1 MQKTTVALVD
11 DHALLRSGLA
21 SIINGFE
28 GFNVLFEAGNG
39 MEFIDQLDFENPPDI
54 VLLDI
59 NMPVMDGY
67 ETAIWIKKSLPTS
80 KVLVLS
86 MLTND
91 MPIIRM
97 LRNGVKGY
105 LIKDSMPQVFKEALE
120 SVRDNIFY
128 VNEQVRDKL
137 IKYVSKEPDE
147 DEGTNL
153 LLNITE
159 QEAYFL
165 QQICADKTYKDIALE
180 MGVGLR
186 TLDTFRDNLFKKLNT
201 NSRVGLVLFAIK
213 QGIVAI

>member
-1 MQKTTVALVD
+1 MTTTVALVD

-21 SIINGFE
+21 SIINGFD
-28 GFNVLFEAGNG
+28 GFSVLFEAGHG
-39 MEFIDQLDFENPPDI
+39 KEFIDRVDIQNPPNI

-67 ETAIWIKKSLPTS
+67 ETAIWIKKNLPSS

-105 LIKDSMPQVFKEALE
+105 LIKDSMPNIFKEALE
-120 SVRDNIFY
+120 SIRDNIFY

-137 IKYVSKEPDE
+137 IKYVSKEE
-147 DEGTNL
+147 DQDQDTKL

-159 QEAYFL
+159 QEAQFL
-165 QQICADKTYKDIALE
+165 QLICADKTYKDIAME

-186 TLDTFRDNLFKKLNT
+186 ALDTFRDNLFKKLET

>member
-1 MQKTTVALVD
+1 MQITTVALVD

-21 SIINGFE
+21 SIVNGFE
-28 GFNVLFEAGNG
+28 GFTVLFEAGHG
-39 MEFIDQLDFENPPDI
+39 KEFIELVDSQNPPDI

-67 ETAIWIKKSLPTS
+67 ETAIWIKKNLPTS

-105 LIKDSMPQVFKEALE
+105 LIKDSMPLVFKEALE
-120 SVRDNIFY
+120 SIRNNVFY
-128 VNEQVRDKL
+128 INEQVRDKL
-137 IKYVSKEPDE
+137 IKYVSKESDQDE
-147 DEGTNL
+147 DTQL

-159 QEAYFL
+159 QEAHFL
-165 QQICADKTYKDIALE
+165 QQICADKTYKDIAIE

-186 TLDTFRDNLFKKLNT
+186 TLDTFRDNLFKKLNI

>member
-1 MQKTTVALVD
+1 MTTTVALVD
-11 DHALLRSGLA
+11 DHALLRSGLV
-21 SIINGFE
+21 SIINGFD
-28 GFNVLFEAGNG
+28 GFSVLLEAGHG
-39 MEFIDQLDFENPPDI
+39 KEFIDQVDIQNPPNI

-67 ETAIWIKKSLPTS
+67 ETAIWIKKNLPSS

-105 LIKDSMPQVFKEALE
+105 LIKESMPNVFKEALE

-137 IKYVSKEPDE
+137 IKYVSKEE
-147 DEGTNL
+147 DQDQSTKI

-159 QEAYFL
+159 QEAQFL
-165 QQICADKTYKDIALE
+165 QLICVDKTYKDIALE

-186 TLDTFRDNLFKKLNT
+186 SLDTFRDNLFKKLGVNT
-201 NSRVGLVLFAIK
+201 RVGLVLFAIK

>member
-1 MQKTTVALVD
+1 MTTTVALVD

-21 SIINGFE
+21 SIINGFD
-28 GFNVLFEAGNG
+28 GFSVLFEAGHG
-39 MEFIDQLDFENPPDI
+39 KEFIDQVDIQNPPNI

-67 ETAIWIKKSLPTS
+67 ETAIWIKKNLPSS

-105 LIKDSMPQVFKEALE
+105 LIKDSMPNVFKEALE
-120 SVRDNIFY
+120 SIRDNIFY

-137 IKYVSKEPDE
+137 IKYVSKEE
-147 DEGTNL
+147 DQDQGTKL

-159 QEAYFL
+159 QEAQFL
-165 QQICADKTYKDIALE
+165 QLICADKNYKDIALE
-180 MGVGLR
+180 MGVGAR
-186 TLDTFRDNLFKKLNT
+186 TLDTFRDNLFKKLGVNT
-201 NSRVGLVLFAIK
+201 RVGLVLFAIK

>member
-1 MQKTTVALVD
+1 MITTVVLVD

-21 SIINGFE
+21 AMINGFNN
-28 GFNVLFEAGNG
+28 FTVLFEAGNG
-39 MEFIDQLDFENPPDI
+39 QEFIHQIDKQNPPDI

-59 NMPVMDGY
+59 NMPIMDGY
-67 ETAIWIKKSLPTS
+67 ETAIWIKKNLPHS

-105 LIKDSMPQVFKEALE
+105 LIKDSKPYTFKEALE
-120 SVRDNIFY
+120 SIRDNIFY

-137 IKYVSKEPDE
+137 IKYMSKASEQDE
-147 DEGTNL
+147 DTQL
-153 LLNITE
+153 LLSITE
-159 QEAYFL
+159 QEAQFL
-165 QQICADKTYKDIALE
+165 QLICADKIYKDIAQE
-180 MGVGLR
+180 MGVGIR
-186 TLDTFRDNLFKKLNT
+186 TLDTFRDNLFKKLEVNT
-201 NSRVGLVLFAIK
+201 RVGLVLFAIR